1 MAGRR
6 PAGLHCS
13 LLQGKEGSSTVIIIA
28 AIAIPFPFFLR
39 AINSSDPPRSEGSA
53 GGGGGKK
60 RAMPCLTNGV
70 ELLSHAMSPFP
81 LPMPVASTLK
91 QNSAP
96 SILETPSKLKTG
108 LFSSTPVLIGSNGV
122 NGDTA
127 WHCRCSLARC
137 TMDGFRS
144 EIAQWQSPQKM
155 QSTPGGKRRQKNA
168 EESRPRSTRR
178 ARGLRRRR
186 GRESA

>member
-1 MAGRR
+1 
-6 PAGLHCS
+6 
-13 LLQGKEGSSTVIIIA
+13 
-28 AIAIPFPFFLR
+28 
-39 AINSSDPPRSEGSA
+39 
-53 GGGGGKK
+53 
-60 RAMPCLTNGV
+60 MPCLTNGV
-70 ELLSHAMSPFP
+70 EPLCHAMSPFP
-81 LPMPVASTLK
+81 PLMLVAATLE
-91 QNSAP
+91 QNSVP
-96 SILETPSKLKTG
+96 SILETPSQLKTA

-186 GRESA
+186 RGREWSPRRVVVGLSAEIAVVFEINLRPHPSRGQRRSIWGSSHMTPASVLKGQLRSSE